1 MIKEEKTDAGSVVV
15 TAPRWPAPGTT
26 FGPDRLDEVRAL
38 LQAWP
43 CRGVWMWIDPAEP
56 DDWVSSCTGYYA
68 SEVEDGQTW
77 YYVGPHPSDPPDTR
91 PAEPEPARTVVVR
104 TWEFVRRCHG
114 GAWELWSHEARGYVE
129 ERHAASIDAGWEC
142 GPIVAVDRALPLPI
156 EPAVVVGSVVPV
168 EVSDGE

>member
-43 CRGVWMWIDPAEP
+43 GRGVWAWRGLKGGRYEWHGCRS
-56 DDWVSSCTGYYA
+56 DDVCYG
-68 SEVEDGQTW
+68 ETW
-77 YYVGPHPSDPPDTR
+77 RYIGPHPSDPPDTQ
-91 PAEPEPARTVVVR
+91 PAETARTVVVR

-156 EPAVVVGSVVPV
+156 EPAVVVGTVVPV
-168 EVSDGE
+168 EVSDAE